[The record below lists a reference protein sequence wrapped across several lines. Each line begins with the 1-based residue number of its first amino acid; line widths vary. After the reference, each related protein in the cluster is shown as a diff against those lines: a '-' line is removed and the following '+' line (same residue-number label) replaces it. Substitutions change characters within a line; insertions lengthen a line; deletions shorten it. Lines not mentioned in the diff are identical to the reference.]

1 MRARTFFLFIL
12 VLIVAAV
19 VVVLGFVYADWGRFL
34 GLGSSSGGD
43 TGQQVAQEGG
53 EEPGLP
59 PTPTPLP
66 MSGVV
71 VAAIDI
77 PVGQVITAEY
87 LTVQQRP
94 DTNIAVQA
102 GDAITNLED
111 AVGRIA
117 RTDIDMGQEVL
128 NSMVAVTPN
137 DLLSLGSDLS
147 LYVTAGQVAVAFPI
161 DRYSGAAFAMRPG
174 DAVDVIMTIPFV
186 KVDEEFQSA
195 LPNLESRVDSQALQ
209 DGQQFLFSPTARG
222 RLELV
227 PGIDLVASI
236 GPGGVASWDFA
247 GGGLL
252 QIPRRATQLTVQQAR
267 VIWVGTWKDPLAL
280 AEEQQALA
288 AQAETSGQPVPTP
301 VSPLER
307 RENRPDVVILSLSA
321 QDALVLKWALDRGL
335 NIDLVLRA
343 QGDSSVFF
351 TTSVSL
357 PQLVQQSGLTIP
369 LQGEWDVDPR
379 ADEVLPPSVPP
390 NPPDN

>member
-209 DGQQFLFSPTARG
+209 DGQQFLFSPTAR
-222 RLELV
+222 
-227 PGIDLVASI
+227 
-236 GPGGVASWDFA
+236 
-247 GGGLL
+247 
-252 QIPRRATQLTVQQAR
+252 AR
-267 VIWVGTWKDPLAL
+267 Y
-280 AEEQQALA
+280 
-288 AQAETSGQPVPTP
+288 
-301 VSPLER
+301 
-307 RENRPDVVILSLSA
+307 
-321 QDALVLKWALDRGL
+321 
-335 NIDLVLRA
+335 
-343 QGDSSVFF
+343 
-351 TTSVSL
+351 
-357 PQLVQQSGLTIP
+357 
-369 LQGEWDVDPR
+369 
-379 ADEVLPPSVPP
+379 
-390 NPPDN
+390 